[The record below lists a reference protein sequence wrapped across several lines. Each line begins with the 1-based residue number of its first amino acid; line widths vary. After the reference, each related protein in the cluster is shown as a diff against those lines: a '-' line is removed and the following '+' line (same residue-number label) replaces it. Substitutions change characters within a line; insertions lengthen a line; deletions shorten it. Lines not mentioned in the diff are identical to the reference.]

1 MTQLSWI
8 QYSSDF
14 FFYQVINLG
23 KGHLLEN
30 LHNQCMR
37 YKEAKDK
44 ETESK
49 EVQRTFKIPLND
61 LIIQIDPMF
70 ESSNVLQTVQV
81 F

>member
-1 MTQLSWI
+1 M
-8 QYSSDF
+8 
-14 FFYQVINLG
+14 
-23 KGHLLEN
+23 K
-30 LHNQCMR
+30 